1 MVDGRKDQGTQEN
14 EHFGVDI
21 LPKATKPIS
30 LSNSVRE
37 HRGHFICQSGKD
49 CASEVMTVL
58 YQSRLMA
65 GDAVIGLGSQIPV
78 E

>member
-1 MVDGRKDQGTQEN
+1 MVDGRKDQRTQEN

-37 HRGHFICQSGKD
+37 HRGHSYAKVVRI
-49 CASEVMTVL
+49 VL
-58 YQSRLMA
+58 VR
-65 GDAVIGLGSQIPV
+65 
-78 E
+78 